1 MTTTTDKPTEI
12 TLERT
17 GLAPLKF
24 TGTKL
29 AEADGKSVNAPAAR
43 DNSDWW
49 TITVY
54 ALPVFPEQATAP
66 GYVVHIHYQ
75 NDHRG
80 RALHHHFAEWTDEPA
95 ESLAAYNPLAV
106 LRGFPPD
113 PRYAERQQA
122 LERSSR
128 TQYEILV
135 SAVLAQ
141 FPTKLEP
148 SAIPLATAKKL
159 AARLRTTLGEIP
171 AADQGDREA
180 ISDALSDLDQLDACL
195 NDIGQ
200 PYEDDSK

>member
-1 MTTTTDKPTEI
+1 MTNTMDKPTDI

-24 TGTKL
+24 IGTKL
-29 AEADGKSVNAPAAR
+29 AEVCGRTVNAPAAR

-54 ALPVFPEQATAP
+54 ALPVFPEQATTP
-66 GYVVHIHYQ
+66 GYIVHIHYQ

-80 RALHHHFAEWTDEPA
+80 RELHHHFAEWTDEPA

-106 LRGFPPD
+106 LRGFPPGEQ
-113 PRYAERQQA
+113 YAERQQA

-128 TQYEILV
+128 TQYDMLV

-141 FPTKLEP
+141 FPEQLDT
-148 SAIPLATAKKL
+148 SAIPLAQAKAL
-159 AARLRTTLGEIP
+159 AAKLRQVLAEIP

-180 ISDALSDLDQLDACL
+180 LSDALSDLDQLDACL
-195 NDIGQ
+195 NDIGHDD
-200 PYEDDSK
+200 EDDK